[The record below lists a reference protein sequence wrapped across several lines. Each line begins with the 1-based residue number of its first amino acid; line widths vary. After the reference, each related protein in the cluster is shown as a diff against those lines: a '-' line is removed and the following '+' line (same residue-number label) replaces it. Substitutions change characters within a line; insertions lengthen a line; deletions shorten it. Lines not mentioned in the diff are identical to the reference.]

1 MIFFKIFIC
10 IFLSLNIFA
19 AEKYIDSI
27 TLTKVKKLKEKEE
40 EVALAYKKYLLA
52 KGQIPDEVQTLV
64 DNNYLPKGFNTINPF
79 GREIKFT
86 SSTSY
91 STNDS
96 LPDNVEIKTNLF
108 DYYY

>member
-1 MIFFKIFIC
+1 MKIFFRIILL
-10 IFLSLNIFA
+10 FLIPLNLFA
-19 AEKYIDSI
+19 SESNIDSI
-27 TLTKVKKLKEKEE
+27 TLTKVKKLIEKEE

-52 KGQIPDEVQTLV
+52 KGQIPDKVQTLI

-91 STNDS
+91 STR
-96 LPDNVEIKTNLF
+96 
-108 DYYY
+108 